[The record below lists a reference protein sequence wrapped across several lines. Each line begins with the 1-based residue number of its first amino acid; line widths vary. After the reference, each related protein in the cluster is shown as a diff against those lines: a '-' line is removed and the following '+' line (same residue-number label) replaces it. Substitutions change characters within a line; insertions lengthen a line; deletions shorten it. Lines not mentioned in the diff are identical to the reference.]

1 MVVGSDAKSSILL
14 MVMLREVAKIL
25 LIVGNGGKL
34 TAFFEYH
41 IINQFLEI
49 GRFCIGK
56 VLENSRMKNIAV
68 TK

>member
-25 LIVGNGGKL
+25 LIVGNG
-34 TAFFEYH
+34 
-41 IINQFLEI
+41 
-49 GRFCIGK
+49 RFCIGK
-56 VLENSRMKNIAV
+56 ALENSRMKIIAV